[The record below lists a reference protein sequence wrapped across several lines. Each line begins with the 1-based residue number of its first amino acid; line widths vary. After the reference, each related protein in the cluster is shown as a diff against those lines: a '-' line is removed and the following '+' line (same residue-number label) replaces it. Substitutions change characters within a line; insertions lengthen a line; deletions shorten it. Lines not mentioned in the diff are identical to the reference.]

1 MDDPF
6 VDNNVNCLD
15 NSLMEVGDPL
25 ENNPNYGAFPY
36 TLNGF
41 SYNLQ
46 SLVFIGY
53 FGAPRSTSANS
64 WLSFQND
71 EQNVCPGQ

>member
-1 MDDPF
+1 MLF
-6 VDNNVNCLD
+6 RSLD
-15 NSLMEVGDPL
+15 NSIMEVGDPL
-25 ENNPNYGAFPY
+25 ENNANYGAFPY

-41 SYNLQ
+41 TYNLQ

-53 FGAPRSTSANS
+53 FGAPPSTSVNS

-71 EQNVCPGQ
+71 ESSTCPGQP

>member
-1 MDDPF
+1 
-6 VDNNVNCLD
+6 
-15 NSLMEVGDPL
+15 MEDGDPL
-25 ENNPNYGAFPY
+25 ENNPNYGGFPY
-36 TLNGF
+36 TYRGF
-41 SYNLQ
+41 TYNLQ

-53 FGAPRSTSANS
+53 FGAPPSTSVNS